1 MFRRNRMVTITQI
14 PPELSSPITKCK
26 EYFTIESEKHVEGG
40 ELQDI
45 WILAAIGN
53 CLFCLAFLTTS
64 YFIHSIDTGFIIF
77 RLLIISAHLIT
88 SHVSMI
94 RSCDTRVVL
103 WTSVFVLVNIVKL
116 IQIAYKKR
124 PTR

>member
-26 EYFTIESEKHVEGG
+26 EYFTIDSEKHVEGG
-40 ELQDI
+40 EHQEI
-45 WILAAIGN
+45 WILATIGN

-64 YFIHSIDTGFIIF
+64 YFIDSIDTGFIIF